1 MDLVNVLKLPHAK
14 SSKSVTKSS
23 MASLPATTPPS
34 LRSVTSVKMA
44 VSAKGLAKQ
53 TEAEVRPQRR
63 PTREERKLEKRN
75 TANKTI
81 DDLLDNKP
89 TKSKIREFLKER
101 VSTLLEER
109 GVATMR

>member
-44 VSAKGLAKQ
+44 VSAKG
-53 TEAEVRPQRR
+53 EAEARPQRR

-75 TANKTI
+75 SANKTI

-89 TKSKIREFLKER
+89 TKSKIREFLKQR
-101 VSTLLEER
+101 VATLLEER